1 MINRGIK
8 IIILIIGLF
17 LVTLYLFKVLSPNQ
31 LERTIEHYFDNQNSI
46 HKSNYSIYNTQNWY
60 GGELVAI
67 ENDQMV
73 GLIYLK
79 KFLGLY
85 HVEDYVL
92 SNKVDVTKSIYT
104 PKEPFQYRL
113 LRVQSFADDK
123 DIIMAYVNDPAIKSL
138 TLEKDFQELNFQLP
152 DNRKLVFSETKAL
165 FSIIKTRSDLVEEF
179 FVEWE
184 DKSLQDK
191 MKYDTRHLVL
201 TSNVFLNIA
210 VVGEFYFQ
218 TDDSIQMNDFDLA
231 DLDELDAS
239 AYDALFINARISNE
253 RVNNLVKREFDVYII
268 NPFNN
273 LDQSSNIDEDL
284 IVIEKSNSGGGSC
297 SKGDFYDWESNY
309 YSAFNHILMRI
320 SERKE

>member
-1 MINRGIK
+1 MKRGIK
-8 IIILIIGLF
+8 IIISVIGFF
-17 LVTLYLFKVLSPNQ
+17 LVAFYLFKVLSPNQ
-31 LERTIEHYFDNQNSI
+31 LERTIEDYFDNQNSI
-46 HKSNYSIYNTQNWY
+46 HKSNYSIYNTQNWHD
-60 GGELVAI
+60 GELVAI
-67 ENDQMV
+67 ENNQMV

-79 KFLGLY
+79 KILGLY
-85 HVEDYVL
+85 HVEDHVL
-92 SNKVDVTKSIYT
+92 SNKVDGAKSIYT

-123 DIIMAYVNDPAIKSL
+123 DIIMAYVNDSAIKSL
-138 TLEKDFQELNFQLP
+138 TLEEDFQELNFQLP
-152 DNRKLVFSETKAL
+152 DNRKLVFSETKAP

-184 DKSLQDK
+184 EKSIQDK

-210 VVGEFYFQ
+210 VVGEFYFK
-218 TDDSIQMNDFDLA
+218 TDDSIQINYINLGDLQ
-231 DLDELDAS
+231 DLDSSL
-239 AYDALFINARISNE
+239 YDALFINARISNE
-253 RVNNLVKREFDVYII
+253 GVDNLVKRGFDVCII
-268 NPFNN
+268 NPFDN

-297 SKGDFYDWESNY
+297 SKGNFYDWKTNY
-309 YSAFNHILMRI
+309 YSAFNHILIRI